1 MSSLTHLDDDGR
13 ARMIDVGAKPVTRR
27 VARAA
32 GRLTTTDAVIAL
44 VRADGLPKADVL
56 ATARIAG
63 IAGAK
68 RTSELIP
75 LAHILPLDSVTIDFG
90 FDTDAAAGAGVILI
104 DATVSVTA
112 RTGVEMEALT
122 AVAIAGLTLHDMI
135 KAVDP
140 RAVLGEIRLL
150 EKSGGK
156 HGEWTRDAAVPHP
169 ESDDHAPHGHLS
181 HAEPALIG
189 TGRTAAVLVSSTGA
203 AAGTRTDTTGP
214 LIGEWLRARGF
225 AVRDA
230 VVTADAEVAA
240 ALASIMDAAP
250 EVVLT
255 TGGTGIHPQD
265 RTPEATR
272 ALLDFELPGIAEAIR
287 AAGRDAVPT
296 ASLSR
301 AIAGMARGTLIVNLP
316 GSSGG
321 VRDGLA
327 VLEPLLAHVLDQ
339 IAGGGHD

>member
-32 GRLTTTDAVIAL
+32 GRLRTTEAVIAL

-75 LAHILPLDSVTIDFG
+75 LAHILPLDAVTVDFG
-90 FDTDAAAGAGVILI
+90 FDGDSILI

-112 RTGVEMEALT
+112 RTGVEMEALS

-140 RAVLGEIRLL
+140 KAVLGEIRLL

-156 HGEWTRDAAVPHP
+156 HGEWTRESPDAAAPHP
-169 ESDDHAPHGHLS
+169 APHGS
-181 HAEPALIG
+181 APPPVTIG
-189 TGRTAAVLVSSTGA
+189 AGRTAAVLVSSTAA
-203 AAGTRTDTTGP
+203 AAGARTDTTGP
-214 LIGEWLRARGF
+214 LIVDWLRARGF
-225 AVRDA
+225 TAPDA
-230 VVTADAEVAA
+230 VVTPDAQVAA
-240 ALASIMDAAP
+240 ALASTVDAAP
-250 EVVLT
+250 DVVLT

-272 ALLDFELPGIAEAIR
+272 ALLDLELPGIAEAIR

-301 AIAGMARGTLIVNLP
+301 AIAGMAGGTLIVNLP

-339 IAGGGHD
+339 VAGGGHG

>member
-13 ARMIDVGAKPVTRR
+13 ARMIDVGAKAVTRR
-27 VARAA
+27 VARAG
-32 GRLTTTDAVIAL
+32 GRLTTTAEVIAL

-75 LAHILPLDSVTIDFG
+75 LAHILPLDSVTIDFAFAG
-90 FDTDAAAGAGVILI
+90 DAILI
-104 DATVSVTA
+104 EASVSVTA
-112 RTGVEMEALT
+112 RTGVEMEALS

-140 RAVLGEIRLL
+140 RAVLGEICLL

-156 HGEWTRDAAVPHP
+156 HGHWMRDSPPRDAAAQHP
-169 ESDDHAPHGHLS
+169 EPASIGAGHG
-181 HAEPALIG
+181 AV
-189 TGRTAAVLVSSTGA
+189 VLVSSTGA

-214 LIGEWLRARGF
+214 LIVEWLRARGF
-225 AVRDA
+225 AVGEA
-230 VVTADAEVAA
+230 VVSADADVAS
-240 ALASIMDAAP
+240 ALARIVDAAP
-250 EVVLT
+250 DVVVT
-255 TGGTGIHPQD
+255 TGGTGLHPQD

-272 ALLDFELPGIAEAIR
+272 AVLDFELPGVAEAIR
-287 AAGRDAVPT
+287 AAGRAAVPT

-301 AIAGMARGTLIVNLP
+301 ATAGMAGRTLIVNLP

-327 VLEPLLAHVLDQ
+327 VLEPLLRHVRDQ
-339 IAGGGHD
+339 VAGGGHD

>member
-1 MSSLTHLDDDGR
+1 MSSLSHLDDDGR

-32 GRLTTTDAVIAL
+32 GRLTTTAEVIGL
-44 VRADGLPKADVL
+44 VRADDLPKADVL

-90 FDTDAAAGAGVILI
+90 FEGDSIRI

-122 AVAIAGLTLHDMI
+122 AVAIAGLTLHDMV

-156 HGEWTRDAAVPHP
+156 HGEWTRDVQAAAAPHP
-169 ESDDHAPHGHLS
+169 ESAQ
-181 HAEPALIG
+181 IG
-189 TGRTAAVLVSSTGA
+189 AGFTAAVLVSSTAA

-214 LIGEWLRARGF
+214 VIVDWLRVRGF
-225 AVRDA
+225 TVGDA
-230 VVTADAEVAA
+230 VVTADADVAA
-240 ALASIMDAAP
+240 ALATVVDAAP
-250 EVVLT
+250 RVVLT
-255 TGGTGIHPQD
+255 TGGTGLHPQD

-272 ALLDFELPGIAEAIR
+272 ALLDLELPGIAEAIR
-287 AAGRDAVPT
+287 ATGRAAVPT

-301 AIAGMARGTLIVNLP
+301 ATAGIAGGSLIVNLP

-327 VLEPLLAHVLDQ
+327 VLEPLVAHVLDQ
-339 IAGGGHD
+339 LDGGGHG

>member
-1 MSSLTHLDDDGR
+1 MSSLTHVDDEGR
-13 ARMIDVGAKPVTRR
+13 ARMIDVGAKAVTRR
-27 VARAA
+27 VAHAA
-32 GRLTTTDAVIAL
+32 GRLTTTEAVIAL

-75 LAHILPLDSVTIDFG
+75 LAHILPLDSVTIEFAYER
-90 FDTDAAAGAGVILI
+90 DAITI
-104 DATVSVTA
+104 DATISVTA

-156 HGEWTRDAAVPHP
+156 HGVWTRDSTIPDAAAQHP
-169 ESDDHAPHGHLS
+169 ASP
-181 HAEPALIG
+181 EPAQPAPFG
-189 TGRTAAVLVSSTGA
+189 AGRTAAVLVSSTGA

-214 LIGEWLRARGF
+214 VIADWLRARGF
-225 AVRDA
+225 GVHDA
-230 VVTADAEVAA
+230 VVTPDAEVAA
-240 ALASIMDAAP
+240 ALAGVVDAAP
-250 EVVLT
+250 DVVLT
-255 TGGTGIHPQD
+255 TGGTGLHPQD

-287 AAGRDAVPT
+287 AAGRDKVPT

-301 AIAGMARGTLIVNLP
+301 AIAGMAGGTLIVNLP

-339 IAGGGHD
+339 VAGGGHD

>member
-13 ARMIDVGAKPVTRR
+13 ARMIDVGGKPVTRR
-27 VARAA
+27 VARAG
-32 GRLTTTDAVIAL
+32 GRLTTTAEVIGL
-44 VRADGLPKADVL
+44 VRADDLPKADVL

-75 LAHILPLDSVTIDFG
+75 LAHILPLDAVTVDFR
-90 FDTDAAAGAGVILI
+90 FEADAILI
-104 DATVSVTA
+104 EATATVTA

-156 HGEWTRDAAVPHP
+156 HGEWTRDAARSGAAARHP
-169 ESDDHAPHGHLS
+169 DLS
-181 HAEPALIG
+181 AIG
-189 TGRTAAVLVSSTGA
+189 AGRTAAVLVSSTAA
-203 AAGTRTDTTGP
+203 AAGTRGDTTGP
-214 LIGEWLRARGF
+214 LIVEWLRARGF
-225 AVRDA
+225 AVDSA
-230 VVTADAEVAA
+230 VVTADADVAS
-240 ALASIMDAAP
+240 ALATMVDAAP
-250 EVVLT
+250 AVVLT
-255 TGGTGIHPQD
+255 TGGTGLHPQD

-272 ALLDFELPGIAEAIR
+272 ALLDLELPGIAEAIR
-287 AAGRDAVPT
+287 AAGRAAVPT

-301 AIAGMARGTLIVNLP
+301 ATAGIARATLIVNLP

-327 VLEPLLAHVLDQ
+327 VLEPLIAHVLDQ
-339 IAGGGHD
+339 LAGGGHG

>member
-32 GRLTTTDAVIAL
+32 GRLRTTEAVIAL

-75 LAHILPLDSVTIDFG
+75 LAHILPLDAVTVDFG
-90 FDTDAAAGAGVILI
+90 FDGDSILI

-112 RTGVEMEALT
+112 RTGVEMEALS

-140 RAVLGEIRLL
+140 KAVLGEIRLL

-156 HGEWTRDAAVPHP
+156 HGEWTRESPDAAAPHP
-169 ESDDHAPHGHLS
+169 APHGSAPH
-181 HAEPALIG
+181 PAPHGSAPPPVTIG
-189 TGRTAAVLVSSTGA
+189 VGRTAAVLVSSTAA
-203 AAGTRTDTTGP
+203 AAGARTDTTGP
-214 LIGEWLRARGF
+214 LIVQWLRARGF
-225 AVRDA
+225 TAPDA
-230 VVTADAEVAA
+230 VVTPDAQVAA
-240 ALASIMDAAP
+240 ALASTVDAAP
-250 EVVLT
+250 DVVLT

-272 ALLDFELPGIAEAIR
+272 ALLDLELPGIAEAIR

-301 AIAGMARGTLIVNLP
+301 AIAGLAGGTLIVNLP

-339 IAGGGHD
+339 VAGGGHG

>member
-32 GRLTTTDAVIAL
+32 GRLRTTEAVIAL

-75 LAHILPLDSVTIDFG
+75 LAHILPLDAVTVDFG
-90 FDTDAAAGAGVILI
+90 FDGDSILI

-112 RTGVEMEALT
+112 RTGVEMEALS

-140 RAVLGEIRLL
+140 KAVLGEIRLL

-156 HGEWTRDAAVPHP
+156 HGEWTGESPFGAAPQP
-169 ESDDHAPHGHLS
+169 APHGS
-181 HAEPALIG
+181 APPPVTIG
-189 TGRTAAVLVSSTGA
+189 VGRTAAVLVSSTAA

-214 LIGEWLRARGF
+214 LIVQWLRARGF
-225 AVRDA
+225 TVSDA
-230 VVTADAEVAA
+230 VVTPDAEVAA
-240 ALASIMDAAP
+240 ALASTVDAAP
-250 EVVLT
+250 DVVLT

-272 ALLDFELPGIAEAIR
+272 ALLDLELPGIAEAIR

-301 AIAGMARGTLIVNLP
+301 AIAGLAGGTLIVNLP

-339 IAGGGHD
+339 VAGGGHG

>member
-13 ARMIDVGAKPVTRR
+13 ARMIDVGAKPITRR

-32 GRLTTTDAVIAL
+32 GRLTTTAEVIGL
-44 VRADGLPKADVL
+44 VRADDLPKADVL

-68 RTSELIP
+68 RTSEVIP

-90 FDTDAAAGAGVILI
+90 FEGDTILI

-156 HGEWTRDAAVPHP
+156 HGEWSRDAPDTDAVARHP
-169 ESDDHAPHGHLS
+169 EPAP
-181 HAEPALIG
+181 IG
-189 TGRTAAVLVSSTGA
+189 MGSTAAVLVSSTAA
-203 AAGTRTDTTGP
+203 AAGTRADTTGP
-214 LIGEWLRARGF
+214 LLVAWLRARGF
-225 AVRDA
+225 AVGEA
-230 VVTADAEVAA
+230 VVTADADVAA
-240 ALASIMDAAP
+240 ALATMVDGAP
-250 EVVLT
+250 DVVLT
-255 TGGTGIHPQD
+255 TGGTGLHPQD
-265 RTPEATR
+265 RTPEATH
-272 ALLDFELPGIAEAIR
+272 ALLDLELPGIAEAIR
-287 AAGRDAVPT
+287 AVGRAAVPT

-301 AIAGMARGTLIVNLP
+301 ATAGIAGGTLIVNLP

-327 VLEPLLAHVLDQ
+327 VLEPLVAHVLDQ
-339 IAGGGHD
+339 LGGGGHG

>member
-1 MSSLTHLDDDGR
+1 MTQLSHLDDDGR
-13 ARMIDVGAKPVTRR
+13 ARMIDVGEKPVTRR

-32 GRLTTTDAVIAL
+32 GRLTTTSEVIGL

-75 LAHILPLDSVTIDFG
+75 LAHLLPLDSVTIDFG
-90 FDTDAAAGAGVILI
+90 FEGDAILI

-122 AVAIAGLTLHDMI
+122 AVAIAGLTLHDMV

-140 RAVLGEIRLL
+140 RAVLGEVRLL

-156 HGEWTRDAAVPHP
+156 RGEWTRESPDAGAQHP
-169 ESDDHAPHGHLS
+169 EPQTDPQLGA
-181 HAEPALIG
+181 
-189 TGRTAAVLVSSTGA
+189 GRTAAVLVSSTA
-203 AAGTRTDTTGP
+203 TAAGTRVDTTGP
-214 LIGEWLRARGF
+214 LIVEWLRARGF
-225 AVRDA
+225 TVGDA
-230 VVTADAEVAA
+230 VVSSDADVAI
-240 ALASIMDAAP
+240 ALTGIVGSGVD
-250 EVVLT
+250 VVLT
-255 TGGTGIHPQD
+255 TGGTGLHPQD

-272 ALLDFELPGIAEAIR
+272 PLLNLELPGIAEATR
-287 AAGRDAVPT
+287 AAGRKSVPT
-296 ASLSR
+296 AALSR
-301 AIAGMARGTLIVNLP
+301 AVAGMAGDTLIVNLA
-316 GSSGG
+316 GSPGG
-321 VRDGLA
+321 VNDGLD

-339 IAGGGHD
+339 VHGGGHG

>member
-1 MSSLTHLDDDGR
+1 MSTLSHLDDNGR

-32 GRLTTTDAVIAL
+32 GRLTTTAEVLRL

-75 LAHILPLDSVTIDFG
+75 LAHILPLDSVTIDFD
-90 FDTDAAAGAGVILI
+90 FDGDTILI

-140 RAVLGEIRLL
+140 RAQLGAIRLL

-156 HGEWTRDAAVPHP
+156 HGEWSRDGGARHP
-169 ESDDHAPHGHLS
+169 ESENPPAPIGLGRR
-181 HAEPALIG
+181 AE
-189 TGRTAAVLVSSTGA
+189 VLVSSTAA
-203 AAGTRTDTTGP
+203 AAGTRADTTGP
-214 LIGEWLRARGF
+214 LLVEWLRERGF
-225 AVRDA
+225 TVSDA
-230 VVTADAEVAA
+230 SVTADAAVGP
-240 ALASIMDAAP
+240 ALAGIVADAP
-250 EVVLT
+250 DVVLT
-255 TGGTGIHPQD
+255 TGGTGLHPQD
-265 RTPEATR
+265 RTPEVTR
-272 ALLDFELPGIAEAIR
+272 ALLDLELPGIAEAIR
-287 AAGRDAVPT
+287 AAGRAAVPT
-296 ASLSR
+296 AALSR
-301 AIAGMARGTLIVNLP
+301 AVAGMAGRTLIVNLP
-316 GSSGG
+316 GSPGG
-321 VRDGLA
+321 VRDGLG

-339 IAGGGHD
+339 AEGGGHE

>member
-13 ARMIDVGAKPVTRR
+13 ARMIDVGAKPITRR
-27 VARAA
+27 VAHAA
-32 GRLTTTDAVIAL
+32 GRLSTTAEVIAL

-63 IAGAK
+63 ISGAK

-90 FDTDAAAGAGVILI
+90 FDGDAVLI
-104 DATVSVTA
+104 EATVSVTA

-156 HGEWTRDAAVPHP
+156 HGEWTRDAVAPDAEGRHP
-169 ESDDHAPHGHLS
+169 SVSLLGA
-181 HAEPALIG
+181 
-189 TGRTAAVLVSSTGA
+189 GRSAAVLVSSTAA
-203 AAGTRTDTTGP
+203 AAGTRADTTGP
-214 LIGEWLRARGF
+214 LIVEWLRERGF
-225 AVRDA
+225 AVDDA
-230 VVTADAEVAA
+230 IVTADLDAAA
-240 ALASIMDAAP
+240 ALRSIVAAAP

-255 TGGTGIHPQD
+255 TGGTGLHPQD

-272 ALLDFELPGIAEAIR
+272 AVLDFELPGIAEAIR
-287 AAGRDAVPT
+287 AAGRAAVPT

-301 AIAGMARGTLIVNLP
+301 AVAGMAGATLVVNLP

-327 VLEPLLAHVLDQ
+327 VLEPLLGHVLDQ
-339 IAGGGHD
+339 VAGGGHG

>member
-90 FDTDAAAGAGVILI
+90 FDTDAAAGTGMILI

-156 HGEWTRDAAVPHP
+156 HGEWTRDSPTRDAAAQHP
-169 ESDDHAPHGHLS
+169 ESDDHAP

-225 AVRDA
+225 TVRDA

-240 ALASIMDAAP
+240 ALASIVDAAP
-250 EVVLT
+250 DVVLT

-339 IAGGGHD
+339 VAGGGHD